1 MAVTRARAAL
11 VAAALMAAAWLV
23 LATHAASAATAV
35 AQADHVRATLSWQR
49 TEPGAAWADR
59 VHVTIRRR
67 GHVELRDA
75 PLLHGISWSSWMV
88 FQAIRS
94 FRPLRVV
101 DLDGDGEPEVVV
113 NLFSGGAY
121 CCTETRVYRWRGSS
135 YAASPLYDFGES
147 GYHLQ
152 RFGATVQLVGAYPTW
167 LLILSSHAE
176 SGYPIQ
182 VWRQTPRGLRNA
194 TRDHP
199 AVLAEDART
208 WHRIWVR
215 RRNEGTL
222 TTVGPLAAYAVDLIR
237 LGRGADADAAVD
249 DAEFAGELDDVGA
262 AAFRRGVRKVLLR
275 VDAVRPAF
283 FPDR

>member
-1 MAVTRARAAL
+1 
-11 VAAALMAAAWLV
+11 
-23 LATHAASAATAV
+23 
-35 AQADHVRATLSWQR
+35 
-49 TEPGAAWADR
+49 
-59 VHVTIRRR
+59 
-67 GHVELRDA
+67 
-75 PLLHGISWSSWMV
+75 MV

-94 FRPLRVV
+94 FRPLRVI

-121 CCTETRVYRWRGSS
+121 CCTETRVYRWCGSS
-135 YAASPLYDFGES
+135 YAASPLYDFGEA

-152 RFGATVQLVGAYPTW
+152 RFGPTVQLVGAFPTW
-167 LLILSSHAE
+167 LTISSSHAE

-182 VWRQTPRGLRNA
+182 VWRQTPHGLRNA

-208 WHRIWVR
+208 WHRILVR

-249 DAEFAGELDDVGA
+249 DAELAGELEDVGA
-262 AAFRRGVRKVLLR
+262 AEFRRGVRKVLRL
-275 VDAVRPAF
+275 VDTARPLVF
-283 FPDR
+283 RDR